1 MHEENVA
8 DYYQRRKTPGEIIK
22 NRRRQLDWSQDEL
35 EWRSGVSRTQISRI
49 ERGIAKPGV
58 ATIGKLEEA
67 LGMPLLNEFLEYGKR
82 TSGDGR
88 KPLSKKKLLK
98 RIEKDL
104 LALDLT
110 EEELQSVIE
119 RVNSNKTEKDF

>member
-1 MHEENVA
+1 MHEVSIAN
-8 DYYQRRKTPGEIIK
+8 YYQRRKTPGEIIK
-22 NRRRQLDWSQDEL
+22 SRRRELDWSQDEL

-88 KPLSKKKLLK
+88 KQLSKKKLLK

-110 EEELQSVIE
+110 EEELQAVIE
-119 RVNSNKTEKDF
+119 RVNSNKTEKEF

>member
-1 MHEENVA
+1 MHEESVA
-8 DYYQRRKTPGEIIK
+8 NYYQRRKTPGEIIK
-22 NRRRQLDWSQDEL
+22 NRRRELDWSQDEL

-67 LGMPLLNEFLEYGKR
+67 LGMSLLNEFLEYGKR
-82 TSGDGR
+82 AGGDAK

-104 LALDLT
+104 LSLDLT
-110 EEELQSVIE
+110 EEELQSVVE
-119 RVNSNKTEKDF
+119 RVNSNKNEKDF